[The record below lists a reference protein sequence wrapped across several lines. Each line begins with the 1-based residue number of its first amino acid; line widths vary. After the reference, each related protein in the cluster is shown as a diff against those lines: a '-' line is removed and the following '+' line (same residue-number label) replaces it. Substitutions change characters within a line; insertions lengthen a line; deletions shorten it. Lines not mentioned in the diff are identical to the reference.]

1 MTPTPVPTPSYVGQ
15 WAIVSGGKPW
25 TMALFG
31 TTLYVTGGENIDV
44 YSTSDLSTTTAQ
56 WVQYG
61 SISFETTVGVAV
73 NPKNGNV
80 YFGDATANTVYQFTS
95 TGVTVSVSTYGFN
108 SPRGMVADTN
118 GNYYVADEG
127 NSRVEEFTPGNTL
140 VTTWT
145 AAGTHSLNSP
155 EAVALDASN
164 NLYIAD
170 GNPGRIYELA
180 AGTNTLLNTWTFT
193 AFDGVEQMAVNASG
207 LVYAADF
214 TSAKV
219 EEYMP
224 GIPGPVVS
232 WNGSQG
238 GGTAF
243 GSAGGI
249 VILPNGNILVAD
261 YEGTRLEEYAP

>member
-1 MTPTPVPTPSYVGQ
+1 
-15 WAIVSGGKPW
+15 
-25 TMALFG
+25 
-31 TTLYVTGGENIDV
+31 
-44 YSTSDLSTTTAQ
+44 
-56 WVQYG
+56 
-61 SISFETTVGVAV
+61 
-73 NPKNGNV
+73 
-80 YFGDATANTVYQFTS
+80 
-95 TGVTVSVSTYGFN
+95 
-108 SPRGMVADTN
+108 MVADTN

-193 AFDGVEQMAVNASG
+193 AYDGVEQMAVNASG

-224 GIPGPVVS
+224 GIPGPVAS